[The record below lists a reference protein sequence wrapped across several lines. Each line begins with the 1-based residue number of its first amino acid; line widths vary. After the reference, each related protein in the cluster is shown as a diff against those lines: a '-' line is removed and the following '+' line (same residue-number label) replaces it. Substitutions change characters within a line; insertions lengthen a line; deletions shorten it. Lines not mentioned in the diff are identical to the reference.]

1 MRLKIVGSSHSV
13 FVNVGSIV
21 VCVLLLLF
29 SNGYAAGKGSAP
41 LAEFDAAEMQRL
53 GQRMYREGLLPDG
66 SSLRGTI
73 RGDVLIDST
82 MFSCANCHSR
92 SGLGSIEGQVV
103 SPPVNGKGLFNP
115 RYIYKDHIKNVIS
128 QSKGVPRTAQPIR
141 SAYTDESLA
150 NAIRA
155 GINPDG
161 RELLP
166 IMPRYDLEDRDVRVL
181 IHYLK
186 SLSSEYSPGATDTTL
201 HLATIITDDVSA
213 ADREAMLAPLET
225 MVTINKQTKT
235 QQKLPQFAKMF
246 RMLDRVYFRDI
257 TLAKWELKG
266 PSETWRVQLEEYYR
280 SGPVFAILGGISGGS
295 WQPIHDFC
303 EERRIP
309 CLFPITDLPV
319 ISETSWYTFY
329 ASKGFYQEG
338 ETAARFLAGRE
349 ALPRGKKVLQIVR
362 SGRESE
368 ALASGFNEAW
378 KEVGSG
384 ALETIQLVPDQLL
397 SARDLKALLQQH
409 QPATVVLW
417 AGPDVIATLEAV
429 AAEPALPDFIVSSR
443 YLGKSIVTIPEE
455 VREKTYIT
463 YPYRMPEDEKIF
475 AGYANVLSSGRQK
488 HKDEKRITSRSFSM
502 VHMFLQGLKELR
514 LDFYRDT
521 LIDVISMQPDQYLPD
536 FERYSFGLG
545 QRYASKG
552 CYIVQ
557 LSKGPN
563 AHLVKKS
570 DWVVF

>member
-1 MRLKIVGSSHSV
+1 MRLRLPL
-13 FVNVGSIV
+13 SILMTPV
-21 VCVLLLLF
+21 LAGIIACVLVF
-29 SNGYAAGKGSAP
+29 ASAKGHAAEKGSVV
-41 LAEFDAAEMQRL
+41 LTGLDAADIQRL

-73 RGDVLIDST
+73 RGDVPVDST
-82 MFSCANCHSR
+82 VFSCSNCHGQ
-92 SGLGSIEGQVV
+92 SGLGTIEGQVA

-115 RYIYKDHIKNVIS
+115 RYLYKDYIKNVIS

-141 SAYTDESLA
+141 SAYTDESLG
-150 NAIRA
+150 NAIR
-155 GINPDG
+155 GGVNPDG

-166 IMPRYDLEDRDVRVL
+166 IMPRYDLADRDIRVL
-181 IHYLK
+181 TSYLR

-225 MVTINKQTKT
+225 MVTINQQTKT

-280 SGPVFAILGGISGGS
+280 RGPVFAILGGISGGS
-295 WQPIHDFC
+295 WRPIHDFC

-338 ETAARFLAGRE
+338 ETAARFLAGKE
-349 ALPRGKKVLQIVR
+349 ALPTGGKVLQIVR
-362 SGRESE
+362 SGREPE
-368 ALASGFNEAW
+368 ALASGFNDAW
-378 KEVGSG
+378 KEVGAG
-384 ALETIQLVPDQLL
+384 VLETVQLAPDQLL
-397 SARDLKALLQQH
+397 SARELKALLQQH

-417 AGPDVIATLEAV
+417 AGPDVIATLKAV
-429 AAEPALPDFIVSSR
+429 AAEPVLPDFIVSSR
-443 YLGKSIVTIPEE
+443 YLGKATVTIPDE
-455 VREKTYIT
+455 VREKTFIT
-463 YPYRMPEDEKIF
+463 YPYRLPEDEKIF

-521 LIDVISMQPDQYLPD
+521 LIDVISMRPDQYLPD